1 MQRSEFTWDVRSL
14 VLKFDI
20 ICNNYLVVRQLPK
33 FILVALGDI
42 PALLMRISSL
52 SVKQLTVLLNSVK
65 LSKYIKY
72 NY

>member
-1 MQRSEFTWDVRSL
+1 M
-14 VLKFDI
+14 
-20 ICNNYLVVRQLPK
+20 RQLPK

-52 SVKQLTVLLNSVK
+52 SVNLQTVLLNSGK

-72 NY
+72 NYLYENI

>member
-1 MQRSEFTWDVRSL
+1 MDLRSL
-14 VLKFDI
+14 VLQFDMT
-20 ICNNYLVVRQLPK
+20 CNNYLVVRQLPK

-52 SVKQLTVLLNSVK
+52 SVNLQTVLLNSGK

-72 NY
+72 NYLYENI